1 VFSSSHASQ
10 WFFRFLGLVEDH
22 REEIDSTRQT
32 QTMLS
37 TPQLEETPIIPT
49 AESKSTMDRLRQML
63 ADLESSEALYQ
74 ERLEKRMIPKAN
86 EV

>member
-1 VFSSSHASQ
+1 
-10 WFFRFLGLVEDH
+10 
-22 REEIDSTRQT
+22 
-32 QTMLS
+32 
-37 TPQLEETPIIPT
+37 
-49 AESKSTMDRLRQML
+49 MDRLRQML